1 MTFPCA
7 RNDGGQLQPSD
18 ETATPQPASIEPT
31 ETPARLNRRELL
43 ATTGA
48 VTAGLLIAGESR
60 GSAQSAM
67 KKTTA
72 VEGAASAGQVPL
84 RLRVNQVE
92 QRLQVEPRQT
102 LLEVLREQLQLT
114 GAKRGCDQ
122 GHCGA
127 CTVLV
132 DEQRVLSCLT
142 LAVMQE
148 GKSITTIEGLA
159 SGEVLHPMQAAF
171 VQHDALQC
179 GFCTPGQILSAVALC
194 REPCGPS
201 SDHVRA
207 GMCGNLCRCGAY
219 PNIVA
224 AVQSVRQAQQLSLPS
239 QSPTPSAK

>member
-1 MTFPCA
+1 MTLPCSP
-7 RNDGGQLQPSD
+7 NDAGQLQPSGQSG
-18 ETATPQPASIEPT
+18 ASQPASSEPI
-31 ETPARLNRRELL
+31 ETPASLNRREFL

-60 GSAQSAM
+60 GSAQSAT
-67 KKTTA
+67 KKEA
-72 VEGAASAGQVPL
+72 GAEGAASAGQVPL
-84 RLRVNQVE
+84 RLHVNQVE

-102 LLEVLREQLQLT
+102 LLDVLREQLQLT

-148 GKSITTIEGLA
+148 GKSVTTIEGLA

-219 PNIVA
+219 PSIIA
-224 AVQSVRQAQQLSLPS
+224 AVQSVRQAQQLPLP
-239 QSPTPSAK
+239 SPTPTPRGK

>member
-1 MTFPCA
+1 MTLPCSP
-7 RNDGGQLQPSD
+7 NDAGQLQPSGQSG
-18 ETATPQPASIEPT
+18 ASQPASSEPIET
-31 ETPARLNRRELL
+31 QASLNRREFL

-60 GSAQSAM
+60 GSAQSAT
-67 KKTTA
+67 KKEA
-72 VEGAASAGQVPL
+72 VAEGPASAGQVPV

-102 LLEVLREQLQLT
+102 LLDVLREQLQLT

-148 GKSITTIEGLA
+148 GKSVTTIEGLV
-159 SGEVLHPMQAAF
+159 SGDALHPMQAAF
-171 VQHDALQC
+171 VQNDALQC

-201 SDHVRA
+201 SDDVRA

-219 PNIVA
+219 PSIVA
-224 AVQSVRQAQQLSLPS
+224 AVQSVRQAPQLPLPS
-239 QSPTPSAK
+239 ATPTPRGK